1 MTPKFRHLVKTSL
14 ITILC
19 LLASSCSKDE
29 KSPNS
34 SSDNTVLVKVGRES
48 LTVAELSKELPAG
61 LTDEDS
67 TKFARAYIRNW
78 IDNRLVSEIAA
89 TDIDMTEIDK
99 MVNEYRNQLI
109 MWEYRRQMFESHSES
124 NMPEDSILAFYNQ
137 NREDFKLSRPL
148 IRGVYVKLEEDSKD
162 VKAIKKLYKSTKTE
176 DLDHLEKLANNSAI
190 HYDYFRDKWI
200 DWEQVESRIPYDF
213 GPNPDAFIKSHRN
226 LEISLGGFTYLLS
239 ISDYLSTGSIM
250 PLETARPLIESRLI
264 NRKRKD
270 YDANLRKRLYDNA
283 IKTGKIKLN
292 CDLGS

>member
-14 ITILC
+14 ITILY

-176 DLDHLEKLANNSAI
+176 DLDQLEKLANNSAI

>member
-1 MTPKFRHLVKTSL
+1 
-14 ITILC
+14 
-19 LLASSCSKDE
+19 
-29 KSPNS
+29 
-34 SSDNTVLVKVGRES
+34 
-48 LTVAELSKELPAG
+48 VAELSKELPAG

-148 IRGVYVKLEEDSKD
+148 IRGIYVKLEEDSKD